1 MTSDLIR
8 RNIWWTA
15 KNKNLDFSIIRSS
28 KIAILKVVDRA
39 ENILSAR
46 INDRQKKRGSKRSSL
61 FVCMWI
67 IKSEYKTCQKPCLP
81 KGLTVFTQMIVPANP
96 AGMIE
101 TKKEIVVVLIRKSD
115 PSAAHWNPFII

>member
-15 KNKNLDFSIIRSS
+15 KNKNLDFSMIRSS

-46 INDRQKKRGSKRSSL
+46 INDRQKSGDRKDNVIKLRLFGIENHPTTIFSKSRVAFLLKNDHVLS
-61 FVCMWI
+61 I
-67 IKSEYKTCQKPCLP
+67 RHGH
-81 KGLTVFTQMIVPANP
+81 KGQPPFR
-96 AGMIE
+96 E
-101 TKKEIVVVLIRKSD
+101 TALWYGI
-115 PSAAHWNPFII
+115 